1 MQMNSLNFWCLFT
14 THICFCMCM
23 SSTIAWVEILTLI
36 YFFEF
41 QFTLEKDLACCPTFS
56 NLKTFYLIN
65 WCLAGDLRALL
76 GFLRCTPNLEKLTL
90 QLCQVCTFQIWLLL
104 LVTSLKLS
112 CMTGWVVFVI
122 FFICY
127 RKINVYWK
135 WKTAIQLNNHFLS
148 GNLGE
153 SKLNVNRLMKGF
165 GELWR
170 SWVQL
175 ELVLR
180 NLTSRRSRIQSF
192 SVS

>member
-1 MQMNSLNFWCLFT
+1 MFGWWPPCASWLSTMHTKFRE
-14 THICFCMCM
+14 TH
-23 SSTIAWVEILTLI
+23 SSTLSGMHLPNMTVVTCYLT
-36 YFFEF
+36 
-41 QFTLEKDLACCPTFS
+41 
-56 NLKTFYLIN
+56 KTFMYDRMS
-65 WCLAGDLRALL
+65 G
-76 GFLRCTPNLEKLTL
+76 
-90 QLCQVCTFQIWLLL
+90 L
-104 LVTSLKLS
+104 LV
-112 CMTGWVVFVI
+112 FII
-122 FFICY
+122 FIICY
-127 RKINVYWK
+127 RKKNVYWK